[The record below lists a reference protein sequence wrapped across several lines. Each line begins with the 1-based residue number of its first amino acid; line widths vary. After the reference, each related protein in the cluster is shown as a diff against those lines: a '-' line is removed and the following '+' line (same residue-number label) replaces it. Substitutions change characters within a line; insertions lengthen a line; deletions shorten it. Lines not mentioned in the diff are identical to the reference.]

1 MTATSTPTLDML
13 PNMRNVA
20 AVIANDARENL
31 AGVDVVS
38 VGRNAVQRRCDRS
51 RAWAIQ
57 TRKLRCGQGVPAKQ

>member
-31 AGVDVVS
+31 AGVEVIS
-38 VGRNAVQRRCDRS
+38 VGPLCVEQVEAETHYCVVAIVPDRG
-51 RAWAIQ
+51 R
-57 TRKLRCGQGVPAKQ
+57 